1 MRSSIDLTRGNATKV
16 MLIFAIPMIIGNVFQ
31 QLYNV
36 VDSIIV
42 GKFIGPD
49 ALAAV
54 GSSFAVMVFLT
65 SIILGLCMG
74 SGAVFSYYYGAKDID
89 SLKNSL
95 FTSFCFIGIITLILQ
110 VGAIIFIDDILRL
123 IQIPEVI
130 FRDTKSYMEIIFY
143 GIIFTS
149 IYNYFAAVV
158 RSLGNSVVPLIFLI
172 ISTVINI
179 VLDYI
184 FVVPLNMGIEGA
196 AYATVIAQV
205 ISAVGIAI
213 YSITKVPQLRINKKH
228 MLLKKKMLSRI
239 ASFSLLAS
247 AQQSIMNFGILMVQG
262 LVNSFG
268 VNVMAAFTTGV
279 RIESF
284 AYMPM
289 QDFANA
295 FSTFIAQNRGARN
308 QKRIKAGIKSAIKVI
323 AVYSVIISAFVMVF
337 AGPLL
342 RIFID
347 TSERQILDIGMGY
360 IHIVA
365 PFYILIGYLF
375 MFYGLYR
382 GLGKSSISVILTIVS
397 LGTRVI
403 LAYTLSAIPSIGL
416 IGIWWSIPIGWALA
430 DLLGLLILYFQQR
443 TKT

>member
-213 YSITKVPQLRINKKH
+213 YSIAKVPQLRINKKH